1 MDNSRRWFAV
11 FASIIAL
18 LVLVS
23 VVLVFISEGR
33 EARLLPA
40 DTPQGIVQRYLIA
53 LQKRDYQQA
62 YGYLHFES
70 TEHKPTYDDWLRMT
84 AGITSRADQPAWKA
98 SLGSITPD
106 DSKAVVEVIID
117 TFRPGG
123 PFVNPVTTQVVN
135 FSLIETD
142 FGWLITSPTYVY
154 WIY

>member
-70 TEHKPTYDDWLRMT
+70 T
-84 AGITSRADQPAWKA
+84 
-98 SLGSITPD
+98 
-106 DSKAVVEVIID
+106 
-117 TFRPGG
+117 
-123 PFVNPVTTQVVN
+123 
-135 FSLIETD
+135 
-142 FGWLITSPTYVY
+142 
-154 WIY
+154 

>member
-1 MDNSRRWFAV
+1 
-11 FASIIAL
+11 
-18 LVLVS
+18 
-23 VVLVFISEGR
+23 
-33 EARLLPA
+33 
-40 DTPQGIVQRYLIA
+40 
-53 LQKRDYQQA
+53 
-62 YGYLHFES
+62 
-70 TEHKPTYDDWLRMT
+70 MT